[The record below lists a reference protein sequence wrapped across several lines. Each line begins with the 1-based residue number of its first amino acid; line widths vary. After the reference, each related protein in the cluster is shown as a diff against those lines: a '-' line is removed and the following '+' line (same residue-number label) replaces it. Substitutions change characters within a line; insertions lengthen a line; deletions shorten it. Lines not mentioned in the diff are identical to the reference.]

1 MTLDRLI
8 GLHGGTYD
16 RTLRL
21 WYAKHERQREL
32 SDMNTLDYF
41 RQRQAYAKGVME
53 QRGRER
59 QLCFALSGL
68 SIETSAYEFSSI
80 AVLRKV
86 EQPPGEIEL
95 AKALRHKGFLS
106 AVARHMPSVTY
117 ELAVTVDT
125 DCFSQAN
132 MNMGWWIISALRTCS
147 LADIL
152 VPVVA
157 DVSWD
162 VIPAIEADQCHAQ
175 LIEDVP
181 RARRFGAEV
190 MVTDDHLGWIGA
202 HLTSWIT
209 LLEFSSFR
217 LGVDALTTHSQHA
230 ILRMSAASLWSGF
243 EALFGI
249 NAELRF
255 RLALLAA
262 GYLEDRG
269 PPRLALFKRIKKLY
283 DYRSKAVHGSP
294 TTERMLEEHI
304 VEVRALLSRL
314 LCRMTEEGRVPSSDD
329 FEAHLLT

>member
-1 MTLDRLI
+1 
-8 GLHGGTYD
+8 
-16 RTLRL
+16 
-21 WYAKHERQREL
+21 
-32 SDMNTLDYF
+32 MNTLEYF
-41 RQRQAYAKGVME
+41 RQREAFAKLVMDE
-53 QRGRER
+53 RGGER

-68 SIETSAYEFSSI
+68 SLAANGYEFSSI
-80 AVLRKV
+80 AVLRRV

-95 AKALRHKGFLS
+95 AKALGNKKILS
-106 AVARHMPSVTY
+106 AIARHMPSVTF
-117 ELAVTVDT
+117 ELAVTVDE

-132 MNMGWWIISALRTCS
+132 MNMGWWIISALRTSS

-162 VIPAIEADQCHAQ
+162 IIPALEPDRCRAQ
-175 LIEDVP
+175 LLEDVP

-190 MVTDDHLGWIGA
+190 VVTDDHLDWIET

-209 LLEFSSFR
+209 LLESPSFR

-230 ILRMSAASLWSGF
+230 NLRMSAASLWSGF

-269 PPRLALFKRIKKLY
+269 PQRLALFRRIKTLY

-294 TTERMLEEHI
+294 TTERKLEEHI
-304 VEVRALLSRL
+304 VEVRVLLSRL
-314 LCRMTEEGRVPSSDD
+314 LCRMTEEGRVPSNDEL
-329 FEAHLLT
+329 EARLLT

>member
-1 MTLDRLI
+1 MDTL
-8 GLHGGTYD
+8 
-16 RTLRL
+16 
-21 WYAKHERQREL
+21 KHFQQREA
-32 SDMNTLDYF
+32 F
-41 RQRQAYAKGVME
+41 AQALAE
-53 QRGRER
+53 QRGCSR

-68 SIETSAYEFSSI
+68 FLEGEGYEFPSV

-95 AKALRHKGFLS
+95 AKALQHKGLLS
-106 AVARHMPSVTY
+106 AVARHMRSVTY
-117 ELAVTVDT
+117 ELAVTFDE

-132 MNMGWWIISALRTCS
+132 MDMGWWIISSLRTRS

-162 VIPAIEADQCHAQ
+162 IIPAMQADQCRVQ

-181 RARRFGAEV
+181 RARRFGGEV
-190 MVTDDHLGWIGA
+190 AVTDTDLSWVKVHLTNWIG
-202 HLTSWIT
+202 
-209 LLEFSSFR
+209 LLEHPSFR

-230 ILRMSAASLWSGF
+230 NLRMSAASLWSGF

-262 GYLEDRG
+262 AYLEERG
-269 PPRLALFKRIKKLY
+269 AARLHLFKRIKKLY

-294 TTERMLEEHI
+294 ITDGKLEEHI
-304 VEVRALLSRL
+304 VEVRVLLSRL
-314 LCRMTEEGRVPSSDD
+314 LCKMTEQGTVPSSEEL
-329 FEAHLLT
+329 EAHLLT

>member
-1 MTLDRLI
+1 
-8 GLHGGTYD
+8 
-16 RTLRL
+16 
-21 WYAKHERQREL
+21 
-32 SDMNTLDYF
+32 MNTLEYF
-41 RQRQAYAKGVME
+41 RQREAFAKAVME
-53 QRGRER
+53 QRGREC

-68 SIETSAYEFSSI
+68 CLAVNGYEFPSI

-86 EQPPGEIEL
+86 EQPPREIEL
-95 AKALRHKGFLS
+95 AKALRHKRLLS
-106 AVARHMPSVTY
+106 AVARHMPSVTF
-117 ELAVTVDT
+117 ELAVTFDE

-132 MNMGWWIISALRTCS
+132 MNMGWWIISALRACS

-152 VPVVA
+152 VPAVA

-162 VIPAIEADQCHAQ
+162 LIPALDSDHCHVQ
-175 LIEDVP
+175 LLEDVP

-190 MVTDDHLGWIGA
+190 IVTEDHLGWIGA

-209 LLEFSSFR
+209 LLESPSFR

-230 ILRMSAASLWSGF
+230 NLRMSAASLWSGF

-262 GYLEDRG
+262 GFLEDRG
-269 PPRLALFKRIKKLY
+269 PKRLALFKRIKTLY

-294 TTERMLEEHI
+294 TTERKLEEHI

-314 LCRMTEEGRVPSSDD
+314 LCRMTEEGRVPSSEEL
-329 FEAHLLT
+329 EARLLT

>member
-1 MTLDRLI
+1 MINTLEYFL
-8 GLHGGTYD
+8 
-16 RTLRL
+16 
-21 WYAKHERQREL
+21 QREA
-32 SDMNTLDYF
+32 F
-41 RQRQAYAKGVME
+41 AKVVME
-53 QRGRER
+53 QRGCER

-68 SIETSAYEFSSI
+68 SLAANGHDFSPI

-95 AKALRHKGFLS
+95 AKALRNKGLLS
-106 AVARHMPSVTY
+106 AVARHMPSVTF
-117 ELAVTVDT
+117 ELAVTFDK
-125 DCFSQAN
+125 DGFNQAN
-132 MNMGWWIISALRTCS
+132 MNMGWWIISALRTRS

-152 VPVVA
+152 VPAVA

-162 VIPAIEADQCHAQ
+162 IIPAMEPDQCHVQ

-190 MVTDDHLGWIGA
+190 VVTDDHLGWIKT

-209 LLEFSSFR
+209 LLESPSFR
-217 LGVDALTTHSQHA
+217 LGVDALTTHSHHA
-230 ILRMSAASLWSGF
+230 NLRMSAASLWAGF

-269 PPRLALFKRIKKLY
+269 PRRLALFKRVKTLY

-294 TTERMLEEHI
+294 TTERKLEEHI

-329 FEAHLLT
+329 LEVHLLT